1 MKTAQKLNDYFK
13 LKAPTGSKF
22 VYLTK
27 NQPAFQSCD
36 LSKATRATELA
47 FDFLNEALFEGKM
60 ERVVITLQS
69 SKGSYGHCSLNK
81 IWNDGTDNHS
91 KREINLSVDYLSIDP
106 FHFLGTL
113 IHEMAHAR
121 NFQLGILDFNPSNG
135 YHNKFFKT
143 RAESVGLIVT
153 KMGNYGFAHTQVAMN
168 NLDGIEP
175 VAEQAIAELILKP
188 FWNRADFD
196 FQRGSKI
203 AFKPVNGSGPIGPRG
218 GKGSAT
224 GAGSGKM
231 KKWVCQCLNRQGKRQ
246 AIRVAIAHFDATC
259 NICETIFEKA

>member
-13 LKAPTGSKF
+13 LKPTGSKF

-27 NQPAFQSCD
+27 NKPAFQACD
-36 LSKATRATELA
+36 LSKATEATEQA
-47 FDFLNEALFEGKM
+47 FHFLNEALFDGKI
-60 ERVVITLQS
+60 EPVVITLQS
-69 SKGSYGHCSLNK
+69 SKGSYGHCTVNK
-81 IWNDGTDNHS
+81 IWDDGTQNHS

-113 IHEMAHAR
+113 IHEMVHSR
-121 NFQLGILDFNPSNG
+121 NLDLGVRDCDSSTQ
-135 YHNKFFKT
+135 YHNKNFKT
-143 RAESVGLIVT
+143 LAESVGLIVT

-188 FWNRADFD
+188 FWNRSDFD
-196 FQRGSKI
+196 FQRGGKMGFNPSD
-203 AFKPVNGSGPIGPRG
+203 GLGPIGPRG

-224 GAGSGKM
+224 GKGSGKM

-246 AIRVAIAHFDATC
+246 AIRVAISHFDATC
-259 NICETIFEKA
+259 NICETVFEKV